1 MLSNLLLAANSTIAI
16 CYFAIAFLIWLGLKR
31 GQQNLSKNPLVVATA
46 AIFFTCALGHSAH
59 VLLMVEGDRH
69 NSLPL
74 LGIQLGVDLI
84 TASVAVTFLALRQ
97 HYSVLIDGSF
107 LLDQTRSQLAAANEK
122 LAKVNV
128 NLEHLV
134 AERTTQLQ
142 QTNQELNREITERK
156 QNEAALRQS
165 QERLKLALEVGKMV
179 YWDWDIAQDYLSV
192 SENQAPSY
200 GWTPDPNKGSYA
212 EFYQRVHPEDKDAIA
227 LAVSAAIE
235 DGTLNVEFRMILPD
249 GSTRWMT
256 SRGQVFY
263 NGAGVAVRM
272 LGTSMDISD
281 RKQIEA
287 DLQQS
292 NSILRTVVDSTTDAI
307 FMKDLQSRY
316 VFINSAGANAVGKPV
331 EDIVG
336 KDDTGIFPDDIALP
350 IMENERRL
358 IASGG
363 NQTYE
368 DLVSKRGEL
377 RTFLAVKT
385 LCRNKQGKVIGVV
398 GIARD
403 ITDRKHAEQQIK
415 ELNQDL
421 ERRVAER
428 TKQLE
433 AANKELEAF
442 SYSVSHDLR
451 APLRSIDGFSLAL
464 AERYV
469 EQLDDKG
476 KHYLQRVRAA
486 SQRMGELIDDLLHLS
501 RVTRSEMQCQ
511 TVDLS
516 AMVQAIAADLQQTE
530 PERQVEFSYAPEVVV
545 QGDPRLLRVVFE
557 NLLNN
562 AWKFTAKKLHPKIE
576 FGTTPQSDGTIAYYV
591 SDNGAG
597 FDMTYAN
604 NLFGAFQRLHTI
616 DEFPGTGIGLA
627 TVKRIIHRHGGRVWA
642 EGLVEQGATF
652 YFTLADQ

>member
-1 MLSNLLLAANSTIAI
+1 MLSNLLLAANSTIAT

-31 GQQNLSKNPLVVATA
+31 GQQNLLKNPLVVTTA

-74 LGIQLGVDLI
+74 LGIQLGADWL

-107 LLDQTRSQLAAANEK
+107 LLIQTRSELAAANEK
-122 LAKVNV
+122 LAKVNA

-134 AERTTQLQ
+134 AERTAQLE
-142 QTNQELNREITERK
+142 QTNQDLNREITERK

-179 YWDWDIAQDYLSV
+179 YWDWDIAKDYLSV
-192 SENQAPSY
+192 SENQVPIYAR
-200 GWTPDPNKGSYA
+200 TPDPNKGGYA
-212 EFYQRVHPEDKDAIA
+212 EFYERVHPEDKDAIA
-227 LAVSAAIE
+227 KAVSAAIK
-235 DGTLNVEFRMILPD
+235 DGTLDVEFRMILPD
-249 GSTRWMT
+249 GSSRWMM

-272 LGTSMDISD
+272 LSTSMDISD

-336 KDDTGIFPDDIALP
+336 KDDTGIFPYDIAIP
-350 IMENERRL
+350 IMENERKL

-368 DLVSKRGEL
+368 DVVLKRGEL
-377 RTFLAVKT
+377 RIFLAVKT
-385 LCRNKQGKVIGVV
+385 LCRNEQGKVIGVV
-398 GIARD
+398 GISRD
-403 ITDRKHAEQQIK
+403 ITDRKRAEQQIK

-451 APLRSIDGFSLAL
+451 APLRGIDGFSLAL
-464 AERYV
+464 VERYAQ
-469 EQLDDKG
+469 QLDDKG
-476 KHYLQRVRAA
+476 KHYLQRIRAA

-516 AMVQAIAADLQQTE
+516 AMVQAIAADLQPTE
-530 PERQVEFSYAPEVVV
+530 PERQVEFSYAPRVVA

-576 FGTTPQSDGTIAYYV
+576 FGTLPQSDGTIAYYV

-597 FDMTYAN
+597 FDLAYAN

-616 DEFPGTGIGLA
+616 DEFPGTGVGLA